1 MAQTV
6 VDLEQYFQRDIIE
19 FLDKKKELQSKE
31 KKSSSEM
38 LSALEANNVS
48 LAAKI
53 LEETITAYNKMTLSN
68 LYKEQSFKKLLD
80 MYRQASEFVR
90 LNPQQCRL
98 KDDVDL
104 LANSKELEQGVIE
117 KITAFENKMNEIE
130 EMKINALEQRKQY
143 ASKLEQ
149 EIKLKNEAIALNI
162 RKRDIV
168 NAIKSY
174 KELKSLF
181 EQYPSV
187 DIEKK
192 QGIYTDLISFFM
204 QINKLRK
211 ELEEDKIKILDDNR
225 RIENASRNNINNY
238 LRLADLKQ
246 LIGEIKEDVKISNFS
261 AATQKTIE
269 IREIIN
275 KIPEQYKHIRG
286 ILNSKVDIIV
296 QRIEFVKRLKNH
308 N

>member
-31 KKSSSEM
+31 KKNSSEM

-53 LEETITAYNKMTLSN
+53 LEDYIIAYNKMTLSN
-68 LYKEQSFKKLLD
+68 LYKEQSFKKILE

-90 LNPQQCRL
+90 LNPQQCKL
-98 KDDVDL
+98 KEDIDL

-117 KITAFENKMNEIE
+117 KITVFENKLNELEELKMNAI
-130 EMKINALEQRKQY
+130 EQRKQY

-149 EIKLKNEAIALNI
+149 EIKLKNEALGLYI

-168 NAIKSY
+168 NAIKNY

-192 QGIYTDLISFFM
+192 QEIYTDLISFFM

-211 ELEEDKIKILDDNR
+211 ELEEDKIKIVEDNR
-225 RIENASRNNINNY
+225 RIESASRNNINNY

-246 LIGEIKEDVKISNFS
+246 LIGEIKEDVKISNFA

-275 KIPEQYKHIRG
+275 KIPDQYKHIRG
-286 ILNSKVDIIV
+286 ILNSKIDIIV

-308 N
+308 S